1 MRKSIYIAAFAAA
14 LSLVSCKSTTASLS
28 DKQYTLTELNGTQL
42 EKVDVTPSI
51 SFAKGRVNA
60 TVGCNQIFA
69 DYKVSKDGKI
79 TFSTEGMT
87 RMLCPDVMRE
97 DEFVEAF
104 NKVDRYQISA
114 DGSEVSF
121 LDKAGKVLFKGKKRN
136 SRAPSHGSTTNFF
149 HTQIFHP
156 KIIKYPI
163 PPQSVL

>member
-79 TFSTEGMT
+79 IFSTEGMT

-104 NKVDRYQISA
+104 NKVSPLPNLCRRLRSEFPRQSRQSA
-114 DGSEVSF
+114 FQGQ
-121 LDKAGKVLFKGKKRN
+121 KVTFHKK
-136 SRAPSHGSTTNFF
+136 
-149 HTQIFHP
+149 
-156 KIIKYPI
+156 
-163 PPQSVL
+163 

>member
-1 MRKSIYIAAFAAA
+1 MVFYGIYFVILRLDCKLLQLFLVISPNKINLIMRKSIYIAAFAAA

-79 TFSTEGMT
+79 TFSTGGMT

-121 LDKAGKVLFKGKKRN
+121 LDKAGKVLFKGKK
-136 SRAPSHGSTTNFF
+136 
-149 HTQIFHP
+149 
-156 KIIKYPI
+156 
-163 PPQSVL
+163 